1 MVEEQLIN
9 AAEEI
14 SKRIKIALIEK
25 GLSQVDLAR
34 ILNVGTPQLN
44 RAIKGDLSPKSIAI
58 RKRIY
63 HLLDIK

>member
-9 AAEEI
+9 VAKEV

-34 ILNVGTPQLN
+34 ILDVGTPQLN
-44 RAIKGDLSPKSIAI
+44 RAIKGNLSPKSIEI